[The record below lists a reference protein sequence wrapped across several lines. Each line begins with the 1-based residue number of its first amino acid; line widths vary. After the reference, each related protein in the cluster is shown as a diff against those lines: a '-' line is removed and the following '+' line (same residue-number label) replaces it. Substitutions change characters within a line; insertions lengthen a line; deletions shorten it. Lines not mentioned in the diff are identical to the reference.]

1 MIVFI
6 QTPPRN
12 DLLKLLGSKSSLH
25 CTPIIIKM
33 FSESLQ
39 YRGFALVVTYLL
51 YFAFLV
57 NWEAYK

>member
-1 MIVFI
+1 MIIFV

-12 DLLKLLGSKSSLH
+12 DLLKLLGSKYLLR

-33 FSESLQ
+33 FSESLP

-51 YFAFLV
+51 YFSFLV
-57 NWEAYK
+57 NWETGK